1 MAATKLIGRMQ
12 ALLGLDATRFQKG
25 LSESQ
30 KRLRDFGQQ
39 FRRVASVAA
48 ATGAA
53 ISAAA
58 LKGAQDIDQ
67 AAKAARRLDASIGA
81 FEALKLAASE
91 AGVSVSSLPNEIQN
105 INRELANIG
114 TSGNADRALERL
126 GLSLDDLTGLDAD
139 EKLATISDAVKAL
152 GLSSGEATAVLRD
165 LGVRNREVALLM
177 IQGGD
182 AVRRARRDVEDYGL
196 ALDSVEAGRIE
207 SANDSIGR
215 LGLVTRYAGQQ
226 LALQLVPAMGRM
238 ADAMTASL
246 REGGALRAMIDGL
259 AGNIDRIITYI
270 GTAVAAFGTRF
281 VAALV
286 AARIATFSLVGALA
300 ALRGALLR
308 SGIGIAI
315 VGIGELIY
323 RFTGL
328 IETTG
333 SVGNAFETLG
343 RIAELVWQG
352 IVDSAKAI
360 PAGLA
365 GVWNLVRSD
374 FITMVADLTQI
385 WDSFIRKVTTGISFL
400 TLGSVKPTGGGTGG
414 LTEDLRAEAAALSAA
429 AEENFKAMSGTVT
442 QSMQNAGT
450 GIKLTALGL
459 GDLRTEFPKVKK
471 EAENTTPSITDL
483 GDALE
488 DAGGSAGKAGSAGSA
503 GIDKLKDSVKDASRA
518 TEDMGKKFGDLAADV
533 ITRTRSMSDVLQQ
546 FAKKMLSS
554 GLGGLFNSLTGDP
567 LTNALR
573 GAGLNASGGGIL
585 SGLAGLIPGFAN
597 GVENFRGGLARI
609 NERGG
614 ELVNLPGGSTVIP
627 HDLSARMVDQANRN
641 EAHVTVGVDPE
652 TGNLQAFVD
661 RRAGLITQQGLQ
673 QYDRTQ
679 LPQSLRRVSANN
691 DERYG

>member
-1 MAATKLIGRMQ
+1 MAAAKLIGRMQ

-48 ATGAA
+48 AMGAA

-67 AAKAARRLDASIGA
+67 SAKAARRLDASIGA

-91 AGVSVSSLPNEIQN
+91 AGVPLSSLPNEIQN
-105 INRELANIG
+105 INREIANIG
-114 TSGNADRALERL
+114 TSGNAGRALERL
-126 GLSLDDLTGLDAD
+126 GLAASDISDLDAD
-139 EKLATISDAVKAL
+139 EKLATIADRVKAL

-182 AVRRARRDVEDYGL
+182 AIRRARKDVEDYGL
-196 ALDSVEAGRIE
+196 ALGSVEAGRVE
-207 SANDSIGR
+207 AANDSIAR

-226 LALQLVPAMGRM
+226 LALQLVPAMGRL

-270 GTAVAAFGTRF
+270 ATAVAGFGTRF

-286 AARIATFSLVGALA
+286 AARIATFSLVGALT

-315 VGIGELIY
+315 VGVGELIY

-328 IETTG
+328 IEKTG
-333 SVGNAFETLG
+333 GVGSAFETLG
-343 RIAELVWQG
+343 RLAALVWQG

-374 FITMVADLTQI
+374 FITMIADLTQI

-414 LTEDLRAEAAALSAA
+414 LTEELRAEAAALAA
-429 AEENFKAMSGTVT
+429 SAEENFKAMSGSVT
-442 QSMQNAGT
+442 QSMQNAGA
-450 GIKLTALGL
+450 GIRLTALGL
-459 GDLRTEFPKVKK
+459 GDLRAKFPEVRQAAG
-471 EAENTTPSITDL
+471 ETSDAVNDL
-483 GDALE
+483 GAAL
-488 DAGGSAGKAGSAGSA
+488 DGAGGAAGRAGSSAGGAAKA
-503 GIDKLKDSVKDASRA
+503 GIDKLKDSVKSATKA

-533 ITRTRSMSDVLQQ
+533 ITGTRSMADVLQQ
-546 FAKKMLSS
+546 FGKKLLSS
-554 GLGGLFNSLTGDP
+554 GLGSLFNSLTGDP

-573 GAGLNASGGGIL
+573 GAGLNPLGGFR
-585 SGLAGLIPGFAN
+585 IPGFAN

-614 ELVNLPGGSTVIP
+614 ELVSLPGGSTVIP
-627 HDLSARMVDQANRN
+627 HDLSTRMVRDASGAQDSRGVLEIVPSELFELRMADVADQSAASMGIEISRSIPDQIQKYQRN
-641 EAHVTVGVDPE
+641 P
-652 TGNLQAFVD
+652 
-661 RRAGLITQQGLQ
+661 R
-673 QYDRTQ
+673 
-679 LPQSLRRVSANN
+679 LR
-691 DERYG
+691 

>member
-1 MAATKLIGRMQ
+1 MKSVIG
-12 ALLGLDATRFQKG
+12 ALRVNLGLDSAKFQKG

-30 KRLRDFGQQ
+30 KRLQVFGRQ
-39 FRRVASVAA
+39 FRLVAGAA
-48 ATGAA
+48 AAFGAA

-67 AAKAARRLDASIGA
+67 TAKAARRLDSSIGA

-91 AGVSVSSLPNEIQN
+91 AGVSVSALPDAVQN
-105 INRELANIG
+105 INRELASIG
-114 TSGNADRALERL
+114 TSGNADRALGQL
-126 GLSLDDLTGLDAD
+126 GLSVAEIVDLDAD
-139 EKLATISDAVKAL
+139 EKLATIADRIKEL
-152 GLSSGEATAVLRD
+152 GLSSGEATSVLRD
-165 LGVRNREVALLM
+165 LGVRNREIALLM

-182 AVRRARRDVEDYGL
+182 AIRRARQDVEDYGL
-196 ALDSVEAGRIE
+196 AISDLDAGRIE
-207 SANDSIGR
+207 SANDSIAR

-226 LALQLVPAMGRM
+226 LALELVPAMGRT

-246 REGGALRAMIDGL
+246 REGGALRAMIDSL

-315 VGIGELIY
+315 VGVGELIY

-328 IETTG
+328 IEKTG
-333 SVGNAFETLG
+333 NVSNAFEALG

-414 LTEDLRAEAAALSAA
+414 LTEELRAEAAALAA
-429 AEENFKAMSGTVT
+429 SAEENFKAMSGTMT

-450 GIKLTALGL
+450 DIKLTALGL
-459 GDLRTEFPKVKK
+459 GDLRAEFPKTKQAAGETSAAV
-471 EAENTTPSITDL
+471 SDL
-483 GDALE
+483 GSELE
-488 DAGGSAGKAGSAGSA
+488 EAGGAAGRAGSSAGGAAKA

-546 FAKKMLSS
+546 FAKRMLSS

-614 ELVNLPGGSTVIP
+614 ELVSLPGGSTVIP
-627 HDLSARMVDQANRN
+627 HDLSRRMVDGADGGGANRTLV
-641 EAHVTVGVDPE
+641 EVVPSDYFDVRVTELVDQSSARMGAQVAKSIP
-652 TGNLQAFVD
+652 NQ
-661 RRAGLITQQGLQ
+661 IQ
-673 QYDRTQ
+673 QYQRN
-679 LPQSLRRVSANN
+679 PRKR
-691 DERYG
+691 